1 MRERKSVF
9 VSLWPKAICLLLICL
24 AMPAM
29 AQEAGSEINSGD
41 TAWVLM
47 SAALVILMTAPGL
60 ALFYGGLVNQ
70 RNVLSTLMHSFFAL
84 CFISVQWVIWGYSF
98 SFGSGIGGIFGGFDY
113 LFMNGVGQ
121 EANGT
126 IPHLAFA
133 IFQGAFAVITFA
145 LITGAIVER
154 LTFKAY
160 LLFGLL
166 WTTIVYDPLC
176 YWVWGGGWIGAIG
189 ALDFAGGTVV
199 HISSGASALIAC
211 LIIGRRSGYPKQV
224 LPPHSVPFTVIGTS
238 LLWFGWF
245 GFNAGSALSA
255 NGLAALAFV
264 VTHTAA
270 ATAGMTWAFMEWL
283 FDGKPTLLGAA
294 TGVVAGLV
302 AITPAAGFVTV
313 PAALAI
319 GLGAGILCYIG
330 VYKLKPMLGYDD
342 SLDVVGVHGI
352 GGTWGALATGLFA
365 TTAVNPDGANGLF
378 YGNPGQMMPQIVSVL
393 AAWALAAVGTAVILF
408 VIQLFVKLRVEPDD
422 ESQGCDLALHG
433 ETAYNFLAPGMSRTD
448 I

>member
-1 MRERKSVF
+1 M
-9 VSLWPKAICLLLICL
+9 
-24 AMPAM
+24 
-29 AQEAGSEINSGD
+29 
-41 TAWVLM
+41 
-47 SAALVILMTAPGL
+47 
-60 ALFYGGLVNQ
+60 
-70 RNVLSTLMHSFFAL
+70 
-84 CFISVQWVIWGYSF
+84 
-98 SFGSGIGGIFGGFDY
+98 
-113 LFMNGVGQ
+113 
-121 EANGT
+121 
-126 IPHLAFA
+126 
-133 IFQGAFAVITFA
+133 
-145 LITGAIVER
+145 
-154 LTFKAY
+154 TFKAY
-160 LLFGLL
+160 LIFGVL

-176 YWVWGGGWIGAIG
+176 YWVWGGGWIGAMG

-211 LIIGRRSGYPKQV
+211 LIIGRRSGYPKKI
-224 LPPHSVPFTVIGTS
+224 LPPHSVPFTLIGTA

-245 GFNAGSALSA
+245 GFNAGSALGA
-255 NGLAALAFV
+255 NGLAALAFI

-294 TGVVAGLV
+294 TGAVAGLV

-313 PAALAI
+313 PSALLI
-319 GLGAGILCYIG
+319 GLGAGIFCYFG

-378 YGNPGQMMPQIVSVL
+378 YGNPGQMVPQLVSVL
-393 AAWALAAVGTAVILF
+393 AAWALAAVGTAVILG
-408 VIQLFVKLRVEPDD
+408 IIKLFVSLRVNVEE

-433 ETAYNFLAPGMSRTD
+433 ETAYNFLSQGMSHTD
-448 I
+448 Q